1 MRCVPLCTA
10 DHGKNVLLLVGVD
23 DSELVQ
29 LGAHKQILALRSP
42 VMAKTMR
49 EMLEAPG
56 GNTKDLTLR
65 LPYSQAAC
73 ETMLRVLYTG
83 MQHKLSGMQGLQH
96 MHG

>member
-1 MRCVPLCTA
+1 MSPYAA
-10 DHGKNVLLLVGVD
+10 DHGKNVLLLVGVE

-29 LGAHKQILALRSP
+29 LGAHKQILALRSS

-65 LPYSQAAC
+65 LPFSQAAC

-83 MQHKLSGMQGLQH
+83 MAA
-96 MHG
+96 HGC